1 MFPKCNPA
9 QWQILSAIPKSART
23 PDLEVIMSM
32 ALRVVLL
39 CAALVT
45 AANGFGQVTIVNFN
59 FEAVPVICGSGIAF
73 GYQGAA
79 ERCQWPD
86 PTQDFDASP
95 GFGWTSIMGAAA
107 GSAEDGGKSGVTAP
121 NGGFNPPP
129 FTGLPFTQA
138 ALLQD
143 YGGLVLQ
150 AIAGFTAGDYTLGF
164 YLGSR
169 YLSGQY
175 DGNQTVEALIDGNVI
190 GTWALSSFSPFT
202 WQTAPFT
209 VTTNGNHTLAFKGVR
224 HGDHTAFFSYV
235 TITPTEP

>member
-1 MFPKCNPA
+1 
-9 QWQILSAIPKSART
+9 
-23 PDLEVIMSM
+23 MSM

-190 GTWALSSFSPFT
+190 GTWALSSFTPFT

-235 TITPTEP
+235 TITPTTEP

>member
-1 MFPKCNPA
+1 
-9 QWQILSAIPKSART
+9 
-23 PDLEVIMSM
+23 MSM

-79 ERCQWPD
+79 ERRQWPD
-86 PTQDFDASP
+86 PTQDFNASP
-95 GFGWTSIMGAAA
+95 GFGWTSTMGAAA

-209 VTTNGNHTLAFKGVR
+209 VTTDGSHTLEFIGINR
-224 HGDHTAFFSYV
+224 GDHTAFFSYV
-235 TITPTEP
+235 TITPTTEP

>member
-1 MFPKCNPA
+1 
-9 QWQILSAIPKSART
+9 
-23 PDLEVIMSM
+23 MSM

-95 GFGWTSIMGAAA
+95 GFGWTSTMGAAA

-235 TITPTEP
+235 TITPTTEP

>member
-1 MFPKCNPA
+1 
-9 QWQILSAIPKSART
+9 
-23 PDLEVIMSM
+23 MSM

-39 CAALVT
+39 CAMLVI
-45 AANGFGQVTIVNFN
+45 AANGFAQLTIVNFN

-121 NGGFNPPP
+121 NSGFNPPS

-143 YGGLVLQ
+143 YGGVVLQ
-150 AIAGFTAGDYTLGF
+150 AIGGFTAGDYTL
-164 YLGSR
+164 SA
-169 YLSGQY
+169 S
-175 DGNQTVEALIDGNVI
+175 
-190 GTWALSSFSPFT
+190 TWDH
-202 WQTAPFT
+202 
-209 VTTNGNHTLAFKGVR
+209 VTLADKTIM
-224 HGDHTAFFSYV
+224 TA
-235 TITPTEP
+235 TRPLRR